1 MDSKIFLRK
10 YRVAAEEIAAVGKP
24 GERPRAYE
32 GEEIDSGKTVI
43 VEVVPA
49 GSLEMPTR
57 EKLEAEAAAAKKLT
71 HANIP
76 ALYDFGVEDDLL
88 VYVTEDCEGTLAE
101 EWVNAN
107 GPMPVGPV
115 LRIASQVVSALGAA
129 AFQRLAHRA
138 INPGNLVLVPGQTA
152 EGEWP
157 LVKILHFVGIVPTFS
172 ETDAVAIAPD
182 KALPYASPEQLK
194 DGVVDFRS
202 EIYSL
207 GGTMWFLLTGTPPPM
222 AAQMTTAWLAVDKM
236 NAMPKKVGRLLP
248 KMLSV
253 DPAERPGDP
262 LAFYRELQDCLTDV
276 ARRETTPRPAA
287 VPAARTIAI
296 ELPEK
301 RRSPL
306 KVFARLVLCL
316 ALSAGAAFGLH
327 TYLRHLRVVQAE
339 EPIGVPI
346 GVTDTSAS
354 ASASASAPPVSSTE
368 PDTMVS
374 IVRQPTPVTVNAN
387 TTQSVPST
395 NAESDNI
402 ATPAPEP
409 TAVTANNL
417 STLPATIDSSQVV
430 STSKAET
437 APAPSPIA
445 ETSPEEQPTPAKK
458 TIMHEV
464 RRAQPADEDEAPAE
478 PSPPSEGP
486 HETAPETSSV
496 AKTEPSRVVEA
507 EVAAMAPARQ
517 TERPAKPKRRTDEKI
532 YLLPGHEFEAPPGR
546 LPRGSVRGRFVG
558 VTADGKWMFE
568 LPSRE
573 IAIVPPPAESSPPGE
588 GPAVV
593 TPAPTASPGPQPT
606 PETPRKKSRKPKRPE
621 PDPTILLKVPP
632 PEN

>member
-10 YRVAAEEIAAVGKP
+10 YRVAAEEIAAVGEP
-24 GERPRAYE
+24 GSSPRAYE
-32 GEEIDSGKTVI
+32 GEEIDSGKAVV

-49 GSLEMPTR
+49 GSLKTAAR
-57 EKLEAEAAAAKKLT
+57 EKLEAEAMAARKLT

-76 ALYDFGVEDDLL
+76 AVHDFGIEDDLL
-88 VYVTEDCEGTLAE
+88 VYVTEISEGTLAE

-129 AFQRLAHRA
+129 AFHRIAHRA

-157 LVKILHFVGIVPTFS
+157 LVKILHFVGIVPKFS
-172 ETDAVAIAPD
+172 ETDAAAIAPD

-194 DGVVDFRS
+194 DGAVDFRS

-222 AAQMTTAWLAVDKM
+222 AAQMTTAWLAVDQM
-236 NAMPKKVGRLLP
+236 SVMPKKIGRLLA

-262 LAFYRELQDCLTDV
+262 LAFYRQLQDCLTDV
-276 ARRETTPRPAA
+276 ARRETAPRPAA

-296 ELPEK
+296 DLPKK

-306 KVFARLVLCL
+306 KTLARAALVLAMAALTAFGWHEYFRHRRLVE
-316 ALSAGAAFGLH
+316 
-327 TYLRHLRVVQAE
+327 AE

-346 GVTDTSAS
+346 GVAEAS
-354 ASASASAPPVSSTE
+354 ASATPVSPTE

-387 TTQSVPST
+387 TTESVPAT
-395 NAESDNI
+395 NAESENN
-402 ATPAPEP
+402 APPAPEP

-417 STLPATIDSSQVV
+417 STLPATIDSSRVV
-430 STSKAET
+430 STSEAEAT
-437 APAPSPIA
+437 PAPSPIA
-445 ETSPEEQPTPAKK
+445 EMSPEEQPAPAKK

-464 RRAQPADEDEAPAE
+464 RRAQPADEE
-478 PSPPSEGP
+478 
-486 HETAPETSSV
+486 
-496 AKTEPSRVVEA
+496 
-507 EVAAMAPARQ
+507 
-517 TERPAKPKRRTDEKI
+517 
-532 YLLPGHEFEAPPGR
+532 EAPPE
-546 LPRGSVRGRFVG
+546 P
-558 VTADGKWMFE
+558 
-568 LPSRE
+568 
-573 IAIVPPPAESSPPGE
+573 SPPGE

-593 TPAPTASPGPQPT
+593 TPTPTASPGP
-606 PETPRKKSRKPKRPE
+606 KSKSRKPKRPE
-621 PDPTILLKVPP
+621 PDPTILFKVPRP
-632 PEN
+632 DN

>member
-10 YRVAAEEIAAVGKP
+10 YRVAAEEIAAVGEP
-24 GERPRAYE
+24 GERPWAYE

-49 GSLEMPTR
+49 GSLKTAAR
-57 EKLEAEAAAAKKLT
+57 EKLEAEAMAARKLN

-276 ARRETTPRPAA
+276 ARRETTPRPSPI
-287 VPAARTIAI
+287 PAARTIAI
-296 ELPEK
+296 EAPPK

-306 KVFARLVLCL
+306 KVFARFILCL
-316 ALSAGAAFGLH
+316 ALSALAAFGWQE
-327 TYLRHLRVVQAE
+327 YFRHLWVVQAE

-346 GVTDTSAS
+346 GVTDAS
-354 ASASASAPPVSSTE
+354 ASATPVSSTE
-368 PDTMVS
+368 SDTMVS
-374 IVRQPTPVTVNAN
+374 IVRQPTPVIVNAN
-387 TTQSVPST
+387 TTQSVPAT
-395 NAESDNI
+395 NAESENN
-402 ATPAPEP
+402 APAPEP
-409 TAVTANNL
+409 TPVTANNL
-417 STLPATIDSSQVV
+417 NALPATIDSSRVV
-430 STSKAET
+430 STRET
-437 APAPSPIA
+437 ETTPAPSPIA
-445 ETSPEEQPTPAKK
+445 KTSAEDQPIAPKK

-464 RRAQPADEDEAPAE
+464 RRAQPADEDEAPPE
-478 PSPPSEGP
+478 P
-486 HETAPETSSV
+486 
-496 AKTEPSRVVEA
+496 
-507 EVAAMAPARQ
+507 
-517 TERPAKPKRRTDEKI
+517 
-532 YLLPGHEFEAPPGR
+532 
-546 LPRGSVRGRFVG
+546 
-558 VTADGKWMFE
+558 
-568 LPSRE
+568 
-573 IAIVPPPAESSPPGE
+573 SPPGE

-593 TPAPTASPGPQPT
+593 SSSPTASPGP
-606 PETPRKKSRKPKRPE
+606 KSKSRKPKRPE
-621 PDPTILLKVPP
+621 PDPTILFKVPRP
-632 PEN
+632 GN

>member
-10 YRVAAEEIAAVGKP
+10 YRVAAEEIAAVGEP
-24 GERPRAYE
+24 GTSPRAYE
-32 GEEIDSGKTVI
+32 GEEIDSGKTVV

-49 GSLEMPTR
+49 GSLKTPAR
-57 EKLEAEAAAAKKLT
+57 EKLEAEAMAAKKLT

-88 VYVTEDCEGTLAE
+88 VYVTEICEGTLAE
-101 EWVNAN
+101 EWVHAN

-172 ETDAVAIAPD
+172 EADAAVIAPD

-194 DGVVDFRS
+194 DGNVDFRS

-253 DPAERPGDP
+253 DPAGRPGDP
-262 LAFYRELQDCLTDV
+262 LAFYRELQDCLTDLS
-276 ARRETTPRPAA
+276 RRETTPRPAA
-287 VPAARTIAI
+287 IPVARTIAI
-296 ELPEK
+296 ELPKK

-316 ALSAGAAFGLH
+316 TLSALAAFGLH
-327 TYLRHLRVVQAE
+327 EYFRHLRVVQAE

-346 GVTDTSAS
+346 GVVE
-354 ASASASAPPVSSTE
+354 ASAPATPVIATD

-374 IVRQPTPVTVNAN
+374 IVRQPTPVVINAN
-387 TTQSVPST
+387 TIQSVPAT
-395 NAESDNI
+395 NAALDNN
-402 ATPAPEP
+402 APPTPEP
-409 TAVTANNL
+409 TPVTANNL
-417 STLPATIDSSQVV
+417 STLPARIDSARVV
-430 STSKAET
+430 ATSEAET
-437 APAPSPIA
+437 MPAPSPKA
-445 ETSPEEQPTPAKK
+445 VASTVDQPTAPKK

-464 RRAQPADEDEAPAE
+464 RRAQPADEEEA
-478 PSPPSEGP
+478 
-486 HETAPETSSV
+486 
-496 AKTEPSRVVEA
+496 
-507 EVAAMAPARQ
+507 
-517 TERPAKPKRRTDEKI
+517 RPQP
-532 YLLPGHEFEAPPGR
+532 
-546 LPRGSVRGRFVG
+546 
-558 VTADGKWMFE
+558 
-568 LPSRE
+568 
-573 IAIVPPPAESSPPGE
+573 SPPGE
-588 GPAVV
+588 GPAIVS
-593 TPAPTASPGPQPT
+593 PSPTASPGP
-606 PETPRKKSRKPKRPE
+606 KSKSRKPKRPD
-621 PDPTILLKVPP
+621 PDPTILFKVPRP
-632 PEN
+632 DN